1 MGGMGYLPISN
12 GFDFPTFNRSND
24 SSIYPLSF
32 HTLGHSFALFCTP
45 QKINS
50 FIFKRFRILRQ
61 KTQPPRVGEGGQI
74 SLPAS
79 PGPGKFDPVKVALS
93 MRSTGHATPVT
104 SRNYPFDQ
112 KPAGLVRTGVGQ
124 SRPKM
129 EV

>member
-1 MGGMGYLPISN
+1 MGGVWGTFRSPNVST
-12 GFDFPTFNRSND
+12 FQCSKAPTIPQ
-24 SSIYPLSF
+24 SIPSLFILLRTPLHF
-32 HTLGHSFALFCTP
+32 FCTRA
-45 QKINS
+45 KLNS
-50 FIFKRFRILRQ
+50 FLFKRFRILRQ

-112 KPAGLVRTGVGQ
+112 RPAGLVRTGVG
-124 SRPKM
+124 
-129 EV
+129 